1 LDAAVQQKAGRVPF
15 VRRLLSAG
23 RRLLYHK
30 QEFYLCEAD
39 CSVDLPEL
47 DPGPYV
53 VRTAGPEDL
62 PLLESLVTRAKLAQF
77 RTRLERGEVCAV
89 ALRDGRA
96 ASYVW
101 VTPSDHRDPWLK
113 VTVPV
118 DDDACVG
125 YDAYT
130 HPDFRGQGVRKLL
143 HVDERRRVALMGRH
157 RLVFWLERDVF
168 DRATRTWDRIGLR
181 HDRVGTIVSH
191 RFLRRLVFTKL
202 RRYPTPRSPAT
213 H

>member
-1 LDAAVQQKAGRVPF
+1 LDTAVQQKVERVPF
-15 VRRLLSAG
+15 VRRLLGAVG
-23 RRLLYHK
+23 RLLYQK

-39 CSVDLPEL
+39 CSIDTPDFEVSPFAT
-47 DPGPYV
+47 
-53 VRTAGPEDL
+53 RTARAGDL
-62 PLLESLVTRAKLAQF
+62 PLLQTLVTRGKLQQF
-77 RTRLERGEVCAV
+77 RERFDRGETCAI

-101 VTPSDHRDPWLK
+101 ITPSDHRDSWLK

-130 HPDFRGQGVRKLL
+130 HPDFRGQGLRKLL
-143 HVDERRRVALMGRH
+143 HLDERRRVAEMGRK
-157 RLVFWLERDVF
+157 RLVFWLEKRVV
-168 DRATRTWDRIGLR
+168 DRATRSWETIGLR
-181 HDRVGTIVSH
+181 HERVGTIVSH

-202 RRYPTPRSPAT
+202 RRYPTR
-213 H
+213 